1 MKNNPLECQQP
12 EQRIGVFE
20 CEVHLKFHLIEEK
33 DALSDRDSLLEQLI
47 DAFICGADEYL
58 EPVQVHAHVK
68 EVAEVNAS
76 PQMRR
81 QLIRLRNMD
90 E

>member
-1 MKNNPLECQQP
+1 MKNDPLECQQS

-33 DALSDRDSLLEQLI
+33 HALADRDALLEQLI
-47 DAFICGADEYL
+47 DAFICGTDDYL
-58 EPVQVHAHVK
+58 EPVQVRAQVK
-68 EVAEVNAS
+68 EVAEINAS
-76 PQMRR
+76 PKMRR